1 MRTLKRGILA
11 TASVAALLLCATSV
25 QAAIVN
31 LVVDQSQS
39 FLTMGGKIDASSIGG
54 AGFKNLAFVPQA
66 LGSDITSYTG
76 TIDIDDLGA
85 TLQLLPG
92 SNVVAAVNGVW
103 APAVNA
109 PGNYGLAIPGIALTA
124 RFASMTY
131 DWGIPG
137 PQAGVLFPP
146 TPVLSTPMPVLA
158 GTFNLSGQGAR
169 ATAASNLFINSG
181 LGSGGGGINNSPV
194 IFFGSTGADIG
205 TWDGTTLTLPVHST
219 VTTVIQASP
228 LVTQTITMTGQIV
241 ARVVPEP
248 SSVIMAGLGVIG
260 LIATGYRARKRKA

>member
-31 LVVDQSQS
+31 LVVDQTASS
-39 FLTMGGKIDASSIGG
+39 LTMGGKIDASSIGG
-54 AGFKNLAFVPQA
+54 PNFKNLPFIPQVA
-66 LGSDITSYTG
+66 GSNTTTWGG
-76 TIDIDDLGA
+76 TINIDDLGA
-85 TLQLLPG
+85 TLQLLTG
-92 SNVVAAVNGVW
+92 SNVVANVNGVW
-103 APAVNA
+103 APLNIPA
-109 PGNYGLAIPGIALTA
+109 NYGLAIPGIGLTA
-124 RFASMTY
+124 SFSDLTF
-131 DWGIPG
+131 DWGLVG
-137 PQAGVLFPP
+137 PQASVLFPVTPNVP
-146 TPVLSTPMPVLA
+146 TAMPVLA
-158 GTFNLSGQGAR
+158 GSFNLSGQ
-169 ATAASNLFINSG
+169 AAGLTGISYFALQSG
-181 LGSGGGGINNSPV
+181 LGSGAGFVDDSP
-194 IFFGSTGADIG
+194 IISFGSTGADIG

-248 SSVIMAGLGVIG
+248 SSVIMAGLGVVG